1 MALTTIPSEL
11 SSVSGIS
18 DSSTST
24 AITIDSSQNVT
35 FAGNITTGSN
45 TISGVLSSVTGSL
58 GSAATATTQAASDN
72 STKLATTAYVT
83 TALANMVDS
92 APSTLNTLNEL
103 AAALGDDANFSTTV
117 TNSIA
122 TKLPLAGGTL
132 TGDINFGDNDKAIFG
147 AGSDLQIYSDG
158 TNSFIKETAGAGSLI
173 FNVDFFTVQNAAG
186 TETKLVAKDNAEV
199 ELYYDNLVK
208 LETTSTGIDVT
219 GAIDVSGVAQ
229 IGGSTDL
236 LYLSGKTGTHAYV
249 SLGANNTAADFFIG
263 ADTAI
268 PLIFRTS
275 ATERMRID
283 ASGNVGIGQSV
294 PYNSSK
300 LDVVGSIISTSQTI
314 ALYAADNAGFD
325 FAAGT
330 KIGRF
335 FSTSSDATGGHMT
348 FITGAGGGAERMRID
363 SGGNVLVG
371 RTNPSFGNT
380 GHTLAPSGFVYHERD
395 GGDSVMY
402 LNRLTSDGDIIRF
415 YRDSNTQVGSIGAR
429 FGDLTIGT
437 GNCGLIF
444 NDGTEII
451 IPANITTNAVSD
463 AAVDLGYS
471 AGRFKH
477 LYLSGDVVLG
487 SADGYVF
494 GNTDGVNI
502 RASSGKSTIFQTAGS
517 ERMRID
523 ASGNVG
529 IGVVPESWL
538 SSYSA
543 LQIGA
548 SGALSAITSG
558 NENVGLSSN
567 TYLATDGN
575 FKYIATNEAT
585 RYLQSAGVHY
595 WYTAASGTA
604 DTNVS
609 FSQNMT
615 LDASGRLLVAQT
627 SAVGI
632 GGAPAD
638 VNGAEIGKGYI
649 NLNRD
654 DTASAHQIQFGKN
667 GFVAGRITTTTT
679 TSYVETSDRRVK
691 SNIADAEDCGTAID
705 SMQVRKFDW
714 TESGEHHPFGMI
726 AQELLE
732 IAPIAVD
739 APDDPSEMMGID
751 YSKLVPMLVK
761 EIQSLRARVQQL
773 ENN

>member
-1 MALTTIPSEL
+1 
-11 SSVSGIS
+11 
-18 DSSTST
+18 
-24 AITIDSSQNVT
+24 
-35 FAGNITTGSN
+35 
-45 TISGVLSSVTGSL
+45 TGSL

-132 TGDINFGDNDKAIFG
+132 TGNINFGDNDKAIFG

-283 ASGNVGIGQSV
+283 ASGNVLVGTTQHRPSNNNVNGVSIDSTFGIEASV
-294 PYNSSK
+294 
-300 LDVVGSIISTSQTI
+300 TS
-314 ALYAADNAGFD
+314 
-325 FAAGT
+325 
-330 KIGRF
+330 
-335 FSTSSDATGGHMT
+335 
-348 FITGAGGGAERMRID
+348 GGALTANRK
-363 SGGNVLVG
+363 S
-371 RTNPSFGNT
+371 T
-380 GHTLAPSGFVYHERD
+380 D
-395 GGDSVMY
+395 GGIIE
-402 LNRLTSDGDIIRF
+402 LQKDG
-415 YRDSNTQVGSIGAR
+415 STVGIIGAR

-487 SADGYVF
+487 S
-494 GNTDGVNI
+494 
-502 RASSGKSTIFQTAGS
+502 
-517 ERMRID
+517 
-523 ASGNVG
+523 
-529 IGVVPESWL
+529 
-538 SSYSA
+538 
-543 LQIGA
+543 
-548 SGALSAITSG
+548 
-558 NENVGLSSN
+558 
-567 TYLATDGN
+567 
-575 FKYIATNEAT
+575 
-585 RYLQSAGVHY
+585 
-595 WYTAASGTA
+595 
-604 DTNVS
+604 
-609 FSQNMT
+609 
-615 LDASGRLLVAQT
+615 
-627 SAVGI
+627 
-632 GGAPAD
+632 
-638 VNGAEIGKGYI
+638 
-649 NLNRD
+649 
-654 DTASAHQIQFGKN
+654 
-667 GFVAGRITTTTT
+667 
-679 TSYVETSDRRVK
+679 
-691 SNIADAEDCGTAID
+691 
-705 SMQVRKFDW
+705 
-714 TESGEHHPFGMI
+714 
-726 AQELLE
+726 
-732 IAPIAVD
+732 
-739 APDDPSEMMGID
+739 
-751 YSKLVPMLVK
+751 
-761 EIQSLRARVQQL
+761 
-773 ENN
+773 